1 VLEILDSEF
10 GGGPPRCG
18 NDLFRKTISIFSPV
32 GIDDCPDF
40 IVTKY
45 VHLSETFCKIGE
57 ASLTSFSPPAV
68 ELTDD

>member
-18 NDLFRKTISIFSPV
+18 DDLFRKTISIFSPV

-40 IVTKY
+40 IVTNMFPYPK
-45 VHLSETFCKIGE
+45 LFAK
-57 ASLTSFSPPAV
+57 
-68 ELTDD
+68 